1 MNNAYSTL
9 IHPLRRGLYMLK
21 LNDITISEET
31 DNVNAEFLMEIME
44 KNEEIEDVG
53 DDVEKIKKLVQENE
67 TMLNNLTK

>member
-9 IHPLRRGLYMLK
+9 IHPLKRGLYMLK

-67 TMLNNLTK
+67 IVLNNLTE

>member
-1 MNNAYSTL
+1 
-9 IHPLRRGLYMLK
+9 MLK

-31 DNVNAEFLMEIME
+31 DNVNAEFLIEIME

-53 DDVEKIKKLVQENE
+53 DDIEKIKKLVQENE